1 LNTGDL
7 AGAGGTSNAAHKTV
21 VKARRPGE
29 ESERAIVPTKAA
41 KTAGGKGMTSLDDVT
56 PASKEEGLWRH

>member
-1 LNTGDL
+1 MPRAT
-7 AGAGGTSNAAHKTV
+7 ANAAYKTA
-21 VKARRPGE
+21 VKTWRSGE

-41 KTAGGKGMTSLDDVT
+41 KAAGGKGMTSLDHVT